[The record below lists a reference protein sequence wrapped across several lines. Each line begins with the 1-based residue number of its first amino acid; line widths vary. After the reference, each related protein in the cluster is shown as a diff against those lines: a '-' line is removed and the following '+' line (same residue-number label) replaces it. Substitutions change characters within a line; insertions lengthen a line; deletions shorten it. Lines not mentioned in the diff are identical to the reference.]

1 MSLRVDKYSLFTK
14 SARKFG
20 PYLPEM
26 VSYFLYI
33 DQEYIVVLQQ
43 ALPGGP
49 SVLCPQKIT
58 STNRVRNGDLRIV
71 RKQFKDP
78 LLRGRMIL

>member
-33 DQEYIVVLQQ
+33 DQEYIVQHCCAAAGSARRTLSTLPPEDNIYQQ
-43 ALPGGP
+43 
-49 SVLCPQKIT
+49 SEEWRSSDSSETI
-58 STNRVRNGDLRIV
+58 
-71 RKQFKDP
+71 
-78 LLRGRMIL
+78 